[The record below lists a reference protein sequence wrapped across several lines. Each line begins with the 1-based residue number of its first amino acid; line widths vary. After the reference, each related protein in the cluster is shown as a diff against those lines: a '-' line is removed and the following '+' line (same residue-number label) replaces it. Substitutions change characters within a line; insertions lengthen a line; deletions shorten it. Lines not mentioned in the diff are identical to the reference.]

1 MQTKTIVDVEES
13 LRNALEAM
21 PSIARGNPSNAT
33 AQQLAEAAK
42 IWAGYHL
49 VVELHQSGKNGRR
62 KRRSASAD
70 NWTPD
75 TGKIVISFDRDTHSE
90 TSDTNALNPPRPFA
104 SLQTGPSNVPANAAV
119 AFPAMSSASADLRNA
134 TLSDPPTP
142 SVDSPDSR
150 EQELCRA
157 LGEVERQ
164 GLAFVGLKRFRD
176 FVLPAKG
183 YSWAS
188 DPEQRQF
195 VLAAAIQKGLILT
208 NRIPNP
214 RSPSFPT
221 TTVRLNRSK
230 AANQIEGQ
238 RYSPV
243 RIQGEPLSSTILHD
257 RGTD

>member
-13 LRNALEAM
+13 LRNALEAL

-42 IWAGYHL
+42 IWAGYRP
-49 VVELHQSGKNGRR
+49 VVELRQSGKDGRR

-70 NWTPD
+70 NWTPG
-75 TGKIVISFDRDTHSE
+75 TGKIVISFDRDTRSE
-90 TSDTNALNPPRPFA
+90 IPDTNALNPPRLSANP
-104 SLQTGPSNVPANAAV
+104 LTGSSNLPANAAV
-119 AFPAMSSASADLRNA
+119 ASPTRSSATEDPRNA
-134 TLSDPPTP
+134 VPSDTLTP
-142 SVDSPDSR
+142 SVDPPDSR
-150 EQELCRA
+150 EEELCRA

-188 DPEQRQF
+188 DPEQRQS

-238 RYSPV
+238 RYSPI
-243 RIQGEPLSSTILHD
+243 RIQGDPLSSTILHD

>member
-1 MQTKTIVDVEES
+1 MQAKTIVDVEMS
-13 LRNALEAM
+13 LRNALEAL

-33 AQQLAEAAK
+33 AQQVAEAAK
-42 IWAGYHL
+42 IWEGYHP
-49 VVELHQSGKNGRR
+49 VVELHQLGKKGRR

-75 TGKIVISFDRDTHSE
+75 TGKIVISFNRDIQSEISDRNS
-90 TSDTNALNPPRPFA
+90 LNPSRPSANLQNGEAGLRASATIA
-104 SLQTGPSNVPANAAV
+104 SLARGPADSSVPRTTV
-119 AFPAMSSASADLRNA
+119 
-134 TLSDPPTP
+134 SDPLVS
-142 SVDSPDSR
+142 SVDQPDSR

-157 LGEVERQ
+157 LEEVERQ

-183 YSWAS
+183 YPWTS
-188 DPEQRQF
+188 DPEQRQS
-195 VLAAAIQKGLILT
+195 VLAAAIQKGLVLT

-230 AANQIEGQ
+230 VANQIEGQ
-238 RYSPV
+238 RYSPI
-243 RIQGEPLSSTILHD
+243 RIQGEPLSSTILRD
-257 RGTD
+257 RGTY